1 MNSIITRV
9 IANPHSKTS
18 WIFYPN
24 SMKPFVIS
32 KSKCKGERIKAN
44 TMNVVD
50 FKATTNAKGATY
62 VYSVHNYGELMIGR
76 PTSSKKKGK

>member
-9 IANPHSKTS
+9 IANPHSNTS

-24 SMKPFVIS
+24 GMKPFVIN
-32 KSKCKGERIKAN
+32 KSKCKGERLKAN

-50 FKATTNAKGATY
+50 LKATTSAKGTTY
-62 VYSVHNYGELMIGR
+62 VYSVYNYGELMIGR
-76 PTSSKKKGK
+76 PTTAKKKGK

>member
-9 IANPHSKTS
+9 ISNPNSKTS

-24 SMKPFVIS
+24 GMKPFVIS
-32 KSKCKGERIKAN
+32 KSKGKGARIKAN

-50 FKATTNAKGATY
+50 FKATTSAKGTTY
-62 VYSVHNYGELMIGR
+62 VYHVHNHGELMIGR

>member
-9 IANPHSKTS
+9 ISNPNSKTS

-24 SMKPFVIS
+24 GMKPFVIS
-32 KSKCKGERIKAN
+32 KSRCKGARIKAN

-50 FKATTNAKGATY
+50 FKATTSAKGTTY
-62 VYSVHNYGELMIGR
+62 VYQVHNYGELMIGR
-76 PTSSKKKGK
+76 PTSSNKKGK

>member
-24 SMKPFVIS
+24 GMKPFVIY
-32 KSKCKGERIKAN
+32 KSRCKGARIKAN

-50 FKATTNAKGATY
+50 LKTSTNAKGTTY
-62 VYSVHNYGELMIGR
+62 VYHVHNHGELMIGR
-76 PTSSKKKGK
+76 PTKAK

>member
-24 SMKPFVIS
+24 GMKPFVIH
-32 KSKCKGERIKAN
+32 KSRCKGARIKAN

-50 FKATTNAKGATY
+50 LKTSTNAKGTMY
-62 VYSVHNYGELMIGR
+62 VYHVHNYGELMIGR
-76 PTSSKKKGK
+76 PTKAK

>member
-24 SMKPFVIS
+24 GMKPFVID
-32 KSKCKGERIKAN
+32 KSKCNGARIKAN
-44 TMNVVD
+44 TFCVCD
-50 FKATTNAKGATY
+50 FKTTTNAKGTTY
-62 VYSVHNYGELMIGR
+62 VYQVQHYGELMIGK
-76 PTSSKKKGK
+76 PTSSSKKGK

>member
-24 SMKPFVIS
+24 GMKPFVIH
-32 KSKCKGERIKAN
+32 KSRCKGARIKAN

-50 FKATTNAKGATY
+50 LKTSTNAKGTMY
-62 VYSVHNYGELMIGR
+62 VYQVHNYGELMIGR
-76 PTSSKKKGK
+76 PTKAK